1 MTTKLSPAQYITAVA
16 AASLPATATFLS
28 SPETWAV
35 GFVVVATAAAFAV
48 TFAAAIWWSQSAM
61 NAASAADEAVWDREM
76 VIALSDTEKSGDR
89 TPVKIR
95 LLNPLASV
103 PQNAKQG
110 DAGFDLRSVVDVT
123 VPAGGTLVIPTGVA
137 IEIPSDTVALVC
149 SRSGMAAK
157 QSVAVLN
164 APGVIDSG
172 YRGELLVVLHN
183 HGSEPFP
190 VSVGDRIAQLMIQHY
205 LVPHFELV
213 DELGESE
220 RGTAGKGS
228 TGLA

>member
-1 MTTKLSPAQYITAVA
+1 
-16 AASLPATATFLS
+16 
-28 SPETWAV
+28 
-35 GFVVVATAAAFAV
+35 
-48 TFAAAIWWSQSAM
+48 M

-110 DAGFDLRSVVDVT
+110 DAGFDLRSVVDAT